1 MNNTSEQTDTLT
13 SGPEVSGERAAPG
26 LDSTRYNFIDYA
38 TQGYL
43 LIVGLIVL
51 LLDHGLEPWPL
62 LLGAH
67 AAGMLA
73 VHGLVRGHARWPKI
87 RLLTFLR
94 HFYPILFYTGFYR
107 ETGLLNHILVDG
119 YLDGFFAS
127 LDQALFEFQPAA
139 TLMARLPHTWLS
151 ELFYAS
157 YFSYYVMIVGVGL
170 ALYLQHRQRF
180 FHYVSVV
187 SFVFY
192 VCYLNYIFLPVVGG
206 RVFWSSIDG
215 IPQEDLF
222 DFYPLSFPESV
233 QAGPFFHIM
242 DFIYEH
248 FEAEGAAFPSSH
260 VAVALVTLYF
270 SHLYLRR
277 IRHVH
282 TVAVILLCIATVY
295 CRYHFVVDV
304 FAGVIAGAA
313 LLWIGDLLFWKC
325 QGLEPPAAEEVLD

>member
-1 MNNTSEQTDTLT
+1 MR
-13 SGPEVSGERAAPG
+13 PA

-38 TQGYL
+38 TQAYL
-43 LIVGLIVL
+43 VIVALIVL
-51 LLDHGLEPWPL
+51 VLDHGVEWWPL
-62 LLGAH
+62 LMGAH
-67 AAGMLA
+67 ALGILT
-73 VHGLVRGHARWPKI
+73 VHGLVRAHGRWPQVRSI
-87 RLLTFLR
+87 ALLR

-127 LDQALFEFQPAA
+127 LDQALFGFQPAA
-139 TLMARLPHTWLS
+139 TLMARLPFPWLS
-151 ELFYAS
+151 ELLYAS
-157 YFSYYVMIVGVGL
+157 YFSYYVMILGVGL
-170 ALYLQHRQRF
+170 ALYCQHRQRF

-192 VCYLNYIFLPVVGG
+192 VCYLNYIFVPVVGG

-215 IPQEDLF
+215 IPQEKLF
-222 DFYPLSFPESV
+222 DFYPLSFPGPV
-233 QAGPFFHIM
+233 RAGPFFRVM

-248 FEAEGAAFPSSH
+248 FEAIGAAFPSSH

-270 SHLYLRR
+270 THLYLRR
-277 IRHVH
+277 VRHIH

-304 FAGVIAGAA
+304 YAGMITGVV
-313 LLWIGDLLFWKC
+313 LLWVGDRLFWKC
-325 QGLEPPAAEEVLD
+325 QGLQPDSSSESTSLSSSSSNGAPGNRRL

>member
-1 MNNTSEQTDTLT
+1 
-13 SGPEVSGERAAPG
+13 
-26 LDSTRYNFIDYA
+26 
-38 TQGYL
+38 
-43 LIVGLIVL
+43 
-51 LLDHGLEPWPL
+51 
-62 LLGAH
+62 
-67 AAGMLA
+67 
-73 VHGLVRGHARWPKI
+73 
-87 RLLTFLR
+87 
-94 HFYPILFYTGFYR
+94 
-107 ETGLLNHILVDG
+107 
-119 YLDGFFAS
+119 
-127 LDQALFEFQPAA
+127 
-139 TLMARLPHTWLS
+139 
-151 ELFYAS
+151 
-157 YFSYYVMIVGVGL
+157 MIVGVGL

-192 VCYLNYIFLPVVGG
+192 VCYLNYIFVPVVGG

-215 IPQEDLF
+215 IPQEEMF
-222 DFYPLSFPESV
+222 DFYPLAFPESV

-248 FEAEGAAFPSSH
+248 FEAIGAAFPSSH

-304 FAGVIAGAA
+304 FAGLITGVA
-313 LLWIGDLLFWKC
+313 LLWVGNRLFWKC
-325 QGLEPPAAEEVLD
+325 QGLDPRRAEKVLD